1 MKAPWIAFS
10 CFALLGLLSL
20 SQTSAK
26 ETRKLRTEDG
36 SGVEIEVSSDFDN
49 GLPSGAEPLHITVH
63 NNTGRPGTWLF
74 EANSNPFGEGMRST
88 LPISLGPGQSRTVPF
103 AAPLLPQRYHNLTV
117 RASGPG
123 TTQDIEQFPHHGN
136 GNGSSGESQFLAM
149 SRELSSR
156 SWEPLKKEVEQGKKN
171 FSAAQFDPAD
181 LAPDWRGL
189 SGVEWLAMTRD
200 EWDNLDSAVH
210 TAIRQWVGQGGHLA
224 MVVREGANFP
234 WNEFHLPSGG
244 SRYGFGDIRA
254 IPWDGK
260 ELSATVLA
268 PLITKNPPLF
278 ERQNNIEGKNW
289 PMRAALGD
297 LKPNVPLIVSFVIG
311 FGVLVGPVNLFIFA
325 PAVRRH
331 RMFWTTPLISLGGGL
346 ALMGVILLQEG
357 TGGTGRRY
365 TLINLLPET
374 HEAVVWQDQVART
387 GLLLGSGFQLR
398 EEALVHP
405 ISLDGNSGRSGRL
418 TVEGM
423 GYSGDWFRSRSIQG
437 QHLATVRPTRAAITV
452 TGTGA
457 SGAPIV
463 VSSIGS
469 PLKALF
475 LTDENGKSWGAKIV
489 RTGEKTVLQP
499 SIGKDLGLP
508 LDNASPAR
516 SGVSEIVKDRVVH
529 PLPGTFV
536 AAAADPMMEPMA
548 TLHSI
553 RWKDDCVV
561 YLGPVINAS
570 KTQTEGRQP

>member
-1 MKAPWIAFS
+1 MKASWIALL

-26 ETRKLRTEDG
+26 EARKLRTEDG
-36 SGVEIEVSSDFDN
+36 SGVGIEVSSDFDN
-49 GLPSGAEPLHITVH
+49 GVPSGAEPLHITVH

-74 EANSNPFGEGMRST
+74 EVNSNPFGEGIRST
-88 LPISLGPGQSRTVPF
+88 VRISLGAGQSRTVPF
-103 AAPLLPQRYHNLTV
+103 AAPLQRFHNLTV

-123 TTQDIEQFPHHGN
+123 TTGDTERFSYQSN
-136 GNGSSGESQFLAM
+136 GHGSSGETQFLAM

-156 SWEPLKKEVEQGKKN
+156 SWEPLKKELEKGKKN
-171 FSAAQFDPAD
+171 FSAAQFDPVD
-181 LAPDWRGL
+181 LAPDWRGF
-189 SGVEWLAMTRD
+189 SGVEWLSITRE
-200 EWDNLDSAVH
+200 EWDKLDPAVRA
-210 TAIRQWVGQGGHLA
+210 AIRQWVGQGGHLA
-224 MVVREGANFP
+224 MAVREGASFP

-268 PLITKNPPLF
+268 PLITKNSPLF
-278 ERQNNIEGKNW
+278 ERLNQPEGKNW
-289 PMRAALGD
+289 SMRAALGD

-311 FGVLVGPVNLFIFA
+311 FAVLVGPANLFIFA

-346 ALMGVILLQEG
+346 ALIGVILLQEG

-365 TLINLLPET
+365 TLVNLLPET

-387 GLLLGSGFQLR
+387 GLLLGSGFQLC

-405 ISLDGNSGRSGRL
+405 IPLDGNSGRSGRMN
-418 TVEGM
+418 VEGM
-423 GYSGDWFRSRSIQG
+423 RYSGDWFRSRSIQA
-437 QHLATVRPTRAAITV
+437 QHLAAIRPTRAAVTV
-452 TGTGA
+452 TGTEA

-499 SIGKDLGLP
+499 SSGKDIGFP
-508 LDNASPAR
+508 QDIASPAR
-516 SGVSEIVKDRVVH
+516 STVDEILKDRVAH

-536 AAAADPMMEPMA
+536 AAAADPMTEPMA

-561 YLGPVINAS
+561 YLGPVVNAS
-570 KTQTEGRQP
+570 KIQTEGMQP